1 MDQTKHMLR
10 LFEYDSWANLKLL
23 AILEDHDQY
32 EQREKSERLF
42 LHLLN
47 SQELWYRRSTG
58 MDYSD
63 LELWPDQNL
72 ENGRDK
78 IQKQFDQW
86 TALIR
91 EKQPDAVVSYQNS
104 KGTPY
109 ETRFSD
115 IVQHLVIHGQH
126 HRAQISMLLRMSGI
140 APPATDFIF
149 YTRD

>member
-1 MDQTKHMLR
+1 
-10 LFEYDSWANLKLL
+10 
-23 AILEDHDQY
+23 
-32 EQREKSERLF
+32 
-42 LHLLN
+42 
-47 SQELWYRRSTG
+47 

-63 LELWPDQNL
+63 LEIWPDHDL
-72 ENGRDK
+72 ENGRET
-78 IQKQFDQW
+78 IQTQFNQW
-86 TALIR
+86 TALLR
-91 EKQPDAVVSYQNS
+91 EKQPDDVVSYQNS

-115 IVQHLVIHGQH
+115 IVQHLIIHGQH